1 MTFAV
6 RRIPHTGFDTVALA
20 SAFNVTAVN
29 DGGADTW
36 QWVLNPDG
44 TIVRNNGGGY
54 SGGDPFI
61 PSVDAF
67 PSSWGAPAAA
77 GEGANWEASLQIT
90 SGSRLFSGSGSTNFA
105 VLNLAS
111 DGSGG
116 MLLPSGT
123 IAAQTTAWFS
133 LDVARNLVD
142 AQIFSLS
149 GAKQL
154 TLAGTLRIRQ
164 KSSLQQIS
172 SSFNVDLS

>member
-20 SAFNVTAVN
+20 SAFNVTAVD
-29 DGGADTW
+29 DGNVDLW
-36 QWVLNPDG
+36 QWVINPDG
-44 TIVRNNGGGY
+44 TITRIN
-54 SGGDPFI
+54 SGAFVA
-61 PSVDAF
+61 SVDAF

-90 SGSRLFSGSGSTNFA
+90 SGSNVFFGSGSVHFN
-105 VLNLAS
+105 VLNKAS

-116 MLLPSGT
+116 VSFPINQA